1 MKVRLCGLL
10 ALLISLLAGG
20 CPQLALLPVDVPPA
34 GDATLAERLLAE
46 NAAAQTA
53 PAPPSDRTTV
63 RSLDALAGCWARAAG
78 PEDVPVPGA
87 DGAPTG
93 VSVRARSVELWR
105 FDADGRYRRE
115 LVIRSDGLPFS
126 LLMVEEGQLDLD
138 ENSVMCLHVQ
148 RLGVRDLLGNLTL
161 EPVRP
166 ETSANPICWDVRIA
180 GDQIVLTGPLD
191 EHGASDAEAVA
202 YQRVEC
208 Q

>member
-1 MKVRLCGLL
+1 MKVWLCAWP
-10 ALLISLLAGG
+10 ALFIGLLAGG
-20 CPQLALLPVDVPPA
+20 CPQMALLPFDVPPA

-53 PAPPSDRTTV
+53 PAPSSEQTAV

-126 LLMVEEGQLDLD
+126 LLMVEEGRLELD
-138 ENSVMCLHVQ
+138 ENSVMCLHVE

-166 ETSANPICWDVRIA
+166 ETAANPVCWDVRIA
-180 GDQIVLTGPLD
+180 DDQIVLTGPLD
-191 EHGASDAEAVA
+191 ENGSSDAEAVA
-202 YQRVEC
+202 YQRVDC